1 MQLKT
6 QPWCQRGILRG
17 RPRVPHHTRK
27 GPEWWGWAKLRY
39 DVMPT
44 FPRCFHSD
52 TGFLFVPP
60 PWNILTHTHAFGLYP
75 VLILVGIARVL

>member
-44 FPRCFHSD
+44 FPH
-52 TGFLFVPP
+52 LFP
-60 PWNILTHTHAFGLYP
+60 F
-75 VLILVGIARVL
+75 